1 VPFGTLPDGLAL
13 NGILGRATPAHG

>member
-13 NGILGRATPAHG
+13 GDVLGRATTVRG